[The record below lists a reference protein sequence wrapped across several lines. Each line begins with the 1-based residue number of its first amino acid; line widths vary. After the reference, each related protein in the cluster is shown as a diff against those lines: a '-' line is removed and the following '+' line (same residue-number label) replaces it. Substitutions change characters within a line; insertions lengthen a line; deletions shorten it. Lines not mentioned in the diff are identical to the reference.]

1 MGENQDPTVKM
12 DDGGSTTVPLH
23 DPVERLRTYLV
34 DAGSEAE
41 IVEPPADASTVAAA
55 AQALGVLP
63 SQIVKSLLFQSR
75 RGDVVLVV
83 AGGGHR
89 VNRHRLAEVAGLGHL
104 KLASPATVL
113 ESTGF
118 AVGGMPPVG
127 HSSSLQVIVD
137 QSVLDETVVFGGGGR
152 SDLLIRIDPDE
163 IVRLTG
169 ATVADVADPES

>member
-1 MGENQDPTVKM
+1 MGEHQESTVKL
-12 DDGGSTTVPLH
+12 DDDGSTTVPQYE
-23 DPVERLRTYLV
+23 PVNRLRAYLV
-34 DAGSEAE
+34 DAGSDAE
-41 IVEPPADASTVAAA
+41 IVKPPADASTVPAAA
-55 AQALGVLP
+55 RALGVHP

-75 RGDVVLVV
+75 RGEVVLVV

-89 VNRHRLAEVAGLGHL
+89 VNRQRLADVAGLGHL

-113 ESTGF
+113 EATGF

-152 SDLLIRIDPDE
+152 SDLLMRIQPDE

-169 ATVADVADPES
+169 ATVADVADLDS